1 MKTHFRSMR
10 SDPVL
15 NSAYLVCMT
24 EPASR
29 LLQLLS
35 LLQVRRDW
43 VGTEL
48 AARLEVSDRTV
59 RRDVERLRSL
69 GYRVSATP
77 GSTGG
82 YRLDAG
88 SELPPLL
95 FDDDQAVALAI
106 ALETS
111 LLTGSGIDEA
121 AVRALT
127 TLRQVLPGRLRHRLD
142 GMAVTAIP
150 GRPGDGRRP
159 VVSPDLLL
167 ELSAVVRDR
176 RVLRADYGE
185 AGSEIGRHRGEPHG
199 LVAASG
205 LWYLLAWD
213 LDKADWRI
221 LRVDRLTPRPPHGAQ
236 FAPRPIPGGSV
247 QAFVSARFKGSI
259 SEDRWPC
266 EGSAIL
272 ELPARDVRPFA
283 GDGTVDQVGADRCR
297 LHVGSWSWIGL
308 AASLLRFD
316 AEISEVEPPELAEA
330 LGVLAGRAARAWGV
344 EP

>member
-1 MKTHFRSMR
+1 
-10 SDPVL
+10 
-15 NSAYLVCMT
+15 
-24 EPASR
+24 
-29 LLQLLS
+29 
-35 LLQVRRDW
+35 VRRDW

-176 RVLRADYGE
+176 RVLRADR
-185 AGSEIGRHRGEPHG
+185 SEERR
-199 LVAASG
+199 
-205 LWYLLAWD
+205 
-213 LDKADWRI
+213 
-221 LRVDRLTPRPPHGAQ
+221 
-236 FAPRPIPGGSV
+236 
-247 QAFVSARFKGSI
+247 
-259 SEDRWPC
+259 
-266 EGSAIL
+266 
-272 ELPARDVRPFA
+272 
-283 GDGTVDQVGADRCR
+283 
-297 LHVGSWSWIGL
+297 
-308 AASLLRFD
+308 
-316 AEISEVEPPELAEA
+316 
-330 LGVLAGRAARAWGV
+330 
-344 EP
+344 